1 LGKNHKLG
9 LLVAL
14 ALAASEWFYVQH
26 VMVAHQLSEAA
37 VHQIPRG
44 NLSDLY
50 PRWLGAREL
59 LLHHR
64 DPYSF
69 EVTREIQAGYYGRAL
84 DPARPYDPTD
94 WQGFAYPVYVVFIL
108 APTIT
113 VPFAVVQTGFRW
125 LLVACTAASVP
136 LWLRALRWRASV
148 WTIVTF
154 VVLLLGSFQAIQGI
168 KLQQLSLFV
177 NGLIA
182 FCAVLLGEGHL
193 LLAGILLA
201 LATIKPQLTLP
212 LLMWLL
218 FWAMSDWRSRKGLV
232 WGFAGTMAVLIAAGE
247 IVLPGWIGRFR
258 QAVVA
263 YRQYNN
269 GAGSDLD
276 LLFSPTWGKVLAV
289 VVVLGLAVVCWQYRR
304 VSNQEPAFH
313 WVTALM
319 LSATILVAPKQA
331 PYNQVLLLAPVMLIV
346 QHARLLWAKTL
357 LSRTTL
363 LLASLIVFWPWL
375 AALGIVIASMFS
387 PIATL
392 QWLWAVPIYTNIF
405 VPLVVFALMALA
417 LRQLSRD
424 AGGTPR

>member
-1 LGKNHKLG
+1 
-9 LLVAL
+9 
-14 ALAASEWFYVQH
+14 
-26 VMVAHQLSEAA
+26 
-37 VHQIPRG
+37 
-44 NLSDLY
+44 
-50 PRWLGAREL
+50 L

-182 FCAVLLGEGHL
+182 FCAVLLAQDQL
-193 LLAGILLA
+193 FLAGVLLA
-201 LATIKPQLTLP
+201 LASIKPQLTL
-212 LLMWLL
+212 LLSAWLL
-218 FWAMSDWRSRKGLV
+218 LWALSDWRLRKGFFL
-232 WGFAGTMAVLIAAGE
+232 GFAGTMAVLVGGGE
-247 IVLPGWIGRFR
+247 AVLPGWIGRFR
-258 QAVVA
+258 QAIIA

-276 LLFSPTWGKVLAV
+276 LLFSPTWGKVLTGI
-289 VVVLGLAVVCWQYRR
+289 VVLGLALVCWRCRR
-304 VSNQEPAFH
+304 ISNHQPAFH
-313 WVTALM
+313 WMTVLL
-319 LSATILVAPKQA
+319 LSATVVIAPKQA
-331 PYNQVLLLAPVMLIV
+331 PYNQVLLVAPVMLIA
-346 QHARLLWAKTL
+346 QHARLLWSRSF
-357 LSRTTL
+357 LSRVTL
-363 LLASLIVFWPWL
+363 GIACLIVFWPWL
-375 AALGIVIASMFS
+375 AALGMVIALRFS

-392 QWLWAVPIYTNIF
+392 QRLWAVPIYTSIF
-405 VPLVVFALMALA
+405 VPLAVFALMVSFCFLA
-417 LRQLSRD
+417 AFADRSRSL
-424 AGGTPR
+424 G